1 MSTNNKYQKREQL
14 RKNIAKGKAGEL
26 EARVMYNLSGYS
38 MEKLL
43 SPGPDFKATKR
54 NIITGDIISEKT
66 VEVKTGKSKIRESQK
81 KADKVYRTNAFP
93 HNLL

>member
-1 MSTNNKYQKREQL
+1 L

-26 EARVMYNLSGYS
+26 EARVMYNLSGYN
-38 MEKLL
+38 MEKLPP
-43 SPGPDFKATKR
+43 PGPDFRAAKR

-66 VEVKTGKSKIRESQK
+66 VEVKTGQSKIRKSQK
-81 KADKVYRTNAFP
+81 NADRVYRTSAFP